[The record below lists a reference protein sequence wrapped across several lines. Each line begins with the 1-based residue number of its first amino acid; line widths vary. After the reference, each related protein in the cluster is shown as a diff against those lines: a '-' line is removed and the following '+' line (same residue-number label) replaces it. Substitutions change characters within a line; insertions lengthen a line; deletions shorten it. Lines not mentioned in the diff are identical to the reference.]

1 MMPRRAA
8 GGQLAQCAALVASD
22 ERSRIVRSHE
32 EKLRRLALN
41 DTERVLHLPCATLDA
56 RTRAIL
62 DLAVLIAVNGPASS
76 FDTATSAAMAAGATE
91 DELVEILIAA
101 APMVGTPN
109 VVAAAPKLALAMG
122 YDVDAALE
130 GLVADDLLH

>member
-1 MMPRRAA
+1 MGA
-8 GGQLAQCAALVASD
+8 
-22 ERSRIVRSHE
+22 HE

-41 DTERVLHLPCATLDA
+41 DTERVLHLPCVALDA

-62 DLAVLIAVNGPASS
+62 DLAVLIAVDGPASA
-76 FDTATSAAMAAGATE
+76 FETATTAAMAAGATE

-101 APMVGTPN
+101 APTIGTAH
-109 VVAAAPKLALAMG
+109 VVSAAPKLALAMG

-130 GLVADDLLH
+130 ELTTGELLH